1 MRKMAKAYTEYEHQ
15 IAAASKAWRYY
26 EWVCSD
32 EYAQEQ
38 EDRHVVIAEGAYT
51 GRPSVPL
58 QKQKDRALG
67 EYKDALESLREYEK
81 EKHLKHMPEDDVKV
95 FVSAQGHDAK
105 GRKRGGRALALQ
117 KYIRRI
123 ERQVEETKEAP
134 DSDFVRKDGRGRPPM
149 SRAQKIRH
157 FERLI
162 EKARDELLDI
172 YYEMSDEDRI
182 WHEMHDLKTD
192 RRQLRL
198 ALKDPDN
205 NQAGRIWK
213 QFDTTEKIEEALT
226 DVNALISKRE
236 AELKMIQ
243 AGIEL
248 PKRAEGIDLDGP
260 HSAELYRRTLEHM
273 IKEQRKIKKL
283 EEEAERLGIDIE
295 KLKDLM

>member
-1 MRKMAKAYTEYEHQ
+1 MAKAYTEHEHQ
-15 IAAASKAWRYY
+15 IAAASKAWRQY
-26 EWVCSD
+26 EWVCSND
-32 EYAQEQ
+32 YAQEM
-38 EDRHVVIAEGAYT
+38 EDRHVVIADGACT
-51 GRPSVPL
+51 GRPPVPL
-58 QKQKDRALG
+58 QKQKNRALD
-67 EYKDALESLREYEK
+67 EYKIALESLQEYEK
-81 EKHLKHMPEDDVKV
+81 EKHLKHMPEDEVKN
-95 FVSAQGHDAK
+95 FVQAQGHDQK

-117 KYIRRI
+117 KYMRRI

-134 DSDFVRKDGRGRPPM
+134 DSDFVKKDGRGRPPM
-149 SRAQKIRH
+149 SRAQKVRH

-172 YYEMSDEDRI
+172 YSEMSDEDRI

-198 ALKDPDN
+198 ALKDPDH
-205 NQAGRIWK
+205 NQSSRIWK
-213 QFDTTEKIEEALT
+213 QFETDERIEEALT

-248 PKRAEGIDLDGP
+248 PRRAEDVDPDGP

-273 IKEQRKIKKL
+273 IKEQRKIKRL
-283 EEEAERLGIDIE
+283 EEEAKELGIDVS
-295 KLKDLM
+295 KLR